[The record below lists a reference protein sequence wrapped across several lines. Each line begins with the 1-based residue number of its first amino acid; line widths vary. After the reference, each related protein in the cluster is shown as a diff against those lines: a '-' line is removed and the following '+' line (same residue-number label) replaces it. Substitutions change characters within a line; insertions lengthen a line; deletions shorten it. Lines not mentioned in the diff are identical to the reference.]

1 MNTPMTK
8 HYKIHSDLDPLLGL
22 SAAMRFAREWAG
34 KKGVGFN
41 NGTVYVY
48 DLSNGEEV
56 GVYVY
61 QTETMI
67 VARRTHRAGGEDAS
81 I

>member
-1 MNTPMTK
+1 MNK

-22 SAAMRFAREWAG
+22 SAAMRFVREYA
-34 KKGVGFN
+34 KEKGVGFD
-41 NGTVYVY
+41 NGVIYVY
-48 DLSNGEEV
+48 DLANGEEV

-67 VARRTHRAGGEDAS
+67 VARRTHRAGERQ
-81 I
+81 